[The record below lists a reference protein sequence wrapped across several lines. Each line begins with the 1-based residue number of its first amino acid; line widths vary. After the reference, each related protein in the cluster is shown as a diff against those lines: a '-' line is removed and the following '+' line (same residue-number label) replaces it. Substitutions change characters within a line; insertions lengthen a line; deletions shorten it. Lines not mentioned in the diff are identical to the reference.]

1 MGLTLI
7 SLIGS
12 TNSGLNKSTTSRL
25 EPGLEYVIKSGLAV
39 GLRKARFFWR
49 KVNLVIKR
57 GSMRFRLKPNKSS
70 LALALLVTAGLIKVP
85 YVLLTP
91 GPAFSTIGEVE
102 GQKFISING
111 AQTYQTEGDLFMTT
125 VSEFGGP
132 SEGIDVFQAIWGWLS
147 PTQEVSPREAY
158 YDESVTEEENRAQ
171 NVEAFSTS
179 QTYAVGAALKHLD
192 LPVLENVVVS
202 SITEGTPAAGLLK
215 AGDRIVSVDGISAA
229 TPKEV
234 ANLVRKRPV
243 GSVLNFQIV
252 RNGNELTIQ
261 VTSAAREDDPGTEED
276 EDGLPYVGIGLDMQ
290 YQANFTIDFAQ
301 TGIGGPSAGMMF
313 SLGIVDL
320 LTPGALTQGKQIA
333 GTGTIDGDGNVGPI
347 GGIVHKLQGAKNVG
361 ATLFL
366 APKLNCDEV
375 VGNIPDGLTVV
386 PVESLTTAVTAIND
400 YNAGKSLPVCEAQK

>member
-1 MGLTLI
+1 
-7 SLIGS
+7 
-12 TNSGLNKSTTSRL
+12 
-25 EPGLEYVIKSGLAV
+25 
-39 GLRKARFFWR
+39 
-49 KVNLVIKR
+49 
-57 GSMRFRLKPNKSS
+57 MRFRLKPNKSS
-70 LALALLVTAGLIKVP
+70 LAIVLLVTAGLIKVP

-102 GQKFISING
+102 GQKFISISG
-111 AQTYQTEGDLFMTT
+111 AQTYPTEGDLFMTT

-192 LPVLENVVVS
+192 LPVRQNVVIS

-215 AGDRIVSVDGISAA
+215 AGDRIISVDGLSAA

-243 GSVLNFQIV
+243 GSVLSFLIV

-261 VTSAAREDDPGTEED
+261 VTSAAREDDPSTEEN

-313 SLGIVDL
+313 SLG
-320 LTPGALTQGKQIA
+320 
-333 GTGTIDGDGNVGPI
+333 
-347 GGIVHKLQGAKNVG
+347 
-361 ATLFL
+361 
-366 APKLNCDEV
+366 
-375 VGNIPDGLTVV
+375 
-386 PVESLTTAVTAIND
+386 
-400 YNAGKSLPVCEAQK
+400 

>member
-1 MGLTLI
+1 
-7 SLIGS
+7 
-12 TNSGLNKSTTSRL
+12 
-25 EPGLEYVIKSGLAV
+25 
-39 GLRKARFFWR
+39 
-49 KVNLVIKR
+49 
-57 GSMRFRLKPNKSS
+57 MRFRLKPNKTS
-70 LALALLVTAGLIKVP
+70 LALVLLVSAGLIKVP

-102 GQKFISING
+102 GQKFISISG
-111 AQTYQTEGDLFMTT
+111 AATYPTEGDLFMTT

-132 SEGIDVFQAIWGWLS
+132 SEGIDVFQAIWGWLN

-171 NVEAFSTS
+171 NVEAFSSS
-179 QTYAVGAALKHLD
+179 QTYAVGAALKYLG
-192 LPVLENVVVS
+192 LPVQESVVIT

-215 AGDRIVSVDGISAA
+215 AGDRVISVDGQVVA

-234 ANLVRKRPV
+234 ATHVREQPV
-243 GSVLNFQIV
+243 GSALNFRVV

-261 VTSAAREDDPGTEED
+261 VISAAKADDPSTEEN
-276 EDGLPYVGIGLDMQ
+276 EDGLPYVGIGLDMH
-290 YQANFTIDFAQ
+290 YQGDFSVDFAQ

-313 SLGIVDL
+313 SLGIVDM
-320 LTPGALTQGKQIA
+320 LTTGALTQGKQIA

-347 GGIVHKLQGAKNVG
+347 GGITHKLVGARNVG

-375 VGNIPDGLTVV
+375 IGNIPDGLTVV
-386 PVESLTTAVTAIND
+386 PVETLTQAVNAIKD
-400 YNAGKSLPVCEAQK
+400 YNAGKSLPVCEVSN

>member
-361 ATLFL
+361 ATLF
-366 APKLNCDEV
+366 
-375 VGNIPDGLTVV
+375 
-386 PVESLTTAVTAIND
+386 
-400 YNAGKSLPVCEAQK
+400 